1 MNLITNFGKEVAKI
15 AIGFIFFFLFLFPG
29 VFLSIQPNYK
39 KLFYN
44 SIMVACFMLFLF
56 LGLVLSENLRFL
68 KANRLNAGLILFISY
83 VLALKKSKEL
93 LPETDLK
100 LRELVLKLISCL
112 EIEVPISVIII
123 IGLFN
128 YSFANH
134 SFACFVAV
142 IIIIILNL
150 LRKRN
155 VLNLLR
161 KRNVENITRIIRR
174 ALAEMRVPVIYFF
187 VHLFYFVRLLIIYQI
202 FLSVFIKSNVYGFIK
217 SISCIKSIIIIKPDL
232 EFYIMG
238 IFIILFDLIVNYF
251 IEDKLKKFFKK

>member
-1 MNLITNFGKEVAKI
+1 LITNFGKKVAQI
-15 AIGFIFFFLFLFPG
+15 AYVVFVILFVLYFIFSVKSLPNVNNFEKAGIIFLFFLPVILFIF
-29 VFLSIQPNYK
+29 VIRLVKSDYK

-68 KANRLNAGLILFISY
+68 KANLPTAIFILIILY
-83 VLALKKSKEL
+83 VLALKESKEL

-100 LRELVLKLISCL
+100 LRELVSKLISCL
-112 EIEVPISVIII
+112 NIGVPISVIII

-155 VLNLLR
+155 V
-161 KRNVENITRIIRR
+161 ENKC
-174 ALAEMRVPVIYFF
+174 LY
-187 VHLFYFVRLLIIYQI
+187 L
-202 FLSVFIKSNVYGFIK
+202 
-217 SISCIKSIIIIKPDL
+217 
-232 EFYIMG
+232 
-238 IFIILFDLIVNYF
+238 
-251 IEDKLKKFFKK
+251 

>member
-1 MNLITNFGKEVAKI
+1 MDLITNFGKEVAKI
-15 AIGFIFFFLFLFPG
+15 AIGFIFFFLFLFLFPG

-155 VLNLLR
+155 V
-161 KRNVENITRIIRR
+161 ENITRIIRR
-174 ALAEMRVPVIYFF
+174 ALAEMPVPVIYFF

-232 EFYIMG
+232 KFYIMG

-251 IEDKLKKFFKK
+251 IEDKLNKLFKK